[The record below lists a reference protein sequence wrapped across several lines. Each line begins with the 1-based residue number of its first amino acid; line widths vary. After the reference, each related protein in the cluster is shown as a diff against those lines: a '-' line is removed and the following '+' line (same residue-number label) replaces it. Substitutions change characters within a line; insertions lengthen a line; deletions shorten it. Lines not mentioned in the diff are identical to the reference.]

1 VHAFAWQFSPWVSAG
16 MAAAAAG
23 YLAAVIRVSHRHPA
37 RPWPATRT
45 AAYLLGLAVITA
57 ATQGGVAVYDD
68 VLFSAHMVQHVVLI
82 MVAPPLLVF
91 GRPVTLTLHA
101 SGNPLH
107 TWVKRLVRSRAVTA
121 LTWPPGTLVLYAAV
135 VAGTHTP
142 PVMDLVL
149 SSQAAHAAEHLLY
162 LLSGYAFFL
171 LVIGSEP
178 IRWRV
183 PMPGRLLLLLAAMQ
197 VDTVVGVVLMVQ
209 GREIFPA
216 YARAAPAWGPGLVAD
231 LHQGGVVMF
240 AGSDVVMTV
249 LALVVSVR
257 FIRGSGSAASPGRW
271 VEGLRR
277 AALMRRLTAAGQGVP
292 GTAAA
297 GRTIDDD
304 AHLAAYNAYLSA
316 LGGRH
321 PGGSWSPPAAS
332 SASGAPP
339 PD

>member
-1 VHAFAWQFSPWVSAG
+1 MRTWAWQFSLWASAG
-16 MAAAAAG
+16 VAVAAAG
-23 YLAAVIRVSHRHPA
+23 YLAAVIRVNRRHPA

-45 AAYLLGLAVITA
+45 AAFLLGLAVITV

-82 MVAPPLLVF
+82 MVAPPLLVY

-121 LTWPPGTLVLYAAV
+121 LTWPPGALALYAVV

-142 PVMDLVL
+142 PVMNLVL
-149 SSQAAHAAEHLLY
+149 SSQPAHAAEHLLY

-178 IRWRV
+178 VRWRV
-183 PMPGRLLLLLAAMQ
+183 SMPGRLLLLLAAMQ

-216 YARAAPAWGPGLVAD
+216 YARTAPAWGPGLVAD
-231 LHQGGVVMF
+231 LHQGGVIMF
-240 AGSDVVMTV
+240 AGSDIVMTV
-249 LALVVSVR
+249 LALVVSFR
-257 FIRGSGSAASPGRW
+257 FIRGTRGAAGPGRW

-277 AALMRRLTAAGQGVP
+277 AALMRRLTAAGQAIP
-292 GTAAA
+292 GAAAA

-304 AHLAAYNAYLSA
+304 VHLAAYNAYLSA
-316 LGGRH
+316 LGGKH
-321 PGGSWSPPAAS
+321 PGGAWSPPAAS
-332 SASGAPP
+332 ASSGAPP